1 MKLIVGLGNPGPRY
15 EFTRHNL
22 GFMVIDKLAEKLNLK
37 FKYHANFNSEIVET
51 LYKGNKAIIIKPMT
65 YMNLSGEAVN
75 KVVNYYKID
84 LDDVIVVVD
93 DLNLAIGRL
102 RLREF
107 GSDGGHNGLK
117 NIDLHLKTS
126 NYKRI
131 RIGIGE
137 NNKLEVNDYVLGKFN
152 KAETEI
158 IKNAIEEASDALI
171 YFIEDKPYL
180 DIMTR
185 YNTIKE

>member
-1 MKLIVGLGNPGPRY
+1 MKLIVGLGNPGTKY

-37 FKYHANFNSEIVET
+37 FKYNANFNSEIVET

-93 DLNLAIGRL
+93 DLNLATGRL

-137 NNKLEVNDYVLGKFN
+137 NNKPEVNDYVLGKFN
-152 KAETEI
+152 KAETGI